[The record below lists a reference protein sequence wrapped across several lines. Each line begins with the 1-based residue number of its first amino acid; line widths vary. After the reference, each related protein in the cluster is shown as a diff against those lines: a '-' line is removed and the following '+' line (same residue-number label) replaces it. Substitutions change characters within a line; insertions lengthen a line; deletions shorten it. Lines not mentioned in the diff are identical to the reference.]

1 MIQNHSKTGFSKF
14 DHQLDIFNK
23 NTSSTTHREVERRE
37 DVFSKEQVQQITD
50 AFEECL
56 WDGIRW
62 GGRLMYEI

>member
-56 WDGIRW
+56 
-62 GGRLMYEI
+62 